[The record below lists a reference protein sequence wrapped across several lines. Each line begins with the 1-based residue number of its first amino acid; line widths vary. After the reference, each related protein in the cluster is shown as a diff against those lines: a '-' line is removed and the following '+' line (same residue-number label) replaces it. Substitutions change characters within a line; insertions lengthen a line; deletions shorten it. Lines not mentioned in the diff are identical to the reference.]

1 MRAATALGL
10 LIADPNIPEVRQS
23 VEQCLEQGCAVLEEH
38 VIVWFAVHPA
48 LRGLLLA
55 KESMMDA
62 LKQRLPH
69 CSYDLVILLMAT
81 VSDVAELEQ
90 LLSTQRDDGQVVED
104 FLFTMFGGAGHSMCS
119 RWAALC
125 LALEQVI

>member
-10 LIADPNIPEVRQS
+10 LIADPNIPEARQI
-23 VEQCLEQGCAVLEEH
+23 VEQCLEQGFLEEH

-55 KESMMDA
+55 KESMIDT

-81 VSDVAELEQ
+81 VSDVAELER
-90 LLSTQRDDGQVVED
+90 LLSTKRDDGQVVED
-104 FLFTMFGGAGHSMCS
+104 FLFTMFGGVGHSMCS
-119 RWAALC
+119 QWAALC
-125 LALEQVI
+125 LALEQVD